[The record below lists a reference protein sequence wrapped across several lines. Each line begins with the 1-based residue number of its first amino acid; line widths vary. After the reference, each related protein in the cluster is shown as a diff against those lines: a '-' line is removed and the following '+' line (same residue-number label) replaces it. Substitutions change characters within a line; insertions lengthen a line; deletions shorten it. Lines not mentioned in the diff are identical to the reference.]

1 VEKKTARADATNW
14 FRISRR
20 NGRRP
25 KLLCA
30 GQNLLIIKKAIARM
44 QAAKERGL
52 DMQALAR
59 ELNIN
64 YRTFR
69 NVFRQYTGVSPGRYL
84 LDLRL
89 AHARNLLKET
99 PQTATE
105 IARQVGF
112 RDENHFFHYFKKRVG
127 MTPSEWRFHSLQK
140 LNT

>member
-1 VEKKTARADATNW
+1 
-14 FRISRR
+14 
-20 NGRRP
+20 
-25 KLLCA
+25 
-30 GQNLLIIKKAIARM
+30 M